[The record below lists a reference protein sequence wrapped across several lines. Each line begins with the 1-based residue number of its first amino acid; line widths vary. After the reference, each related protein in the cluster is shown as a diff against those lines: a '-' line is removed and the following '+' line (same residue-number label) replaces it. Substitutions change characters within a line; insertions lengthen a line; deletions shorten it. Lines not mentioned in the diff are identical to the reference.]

1 MRVFHIQPEGTFVEF
16 ELTPFEDEHEEI
28 VLEDWLESNP
38 DAILER
44 GNVLVIGRQVR
55 TDLDGYL
62 DLLCLDRQGNVIVV
76 ELKRDTASRE
86 AIGQA
91 LEYLSS
97 VAGLD
102 AQRLEKIFRCYRK
115 NSSLVLAECHRSHFG
130 LDRSVHLNKD
140 QRIVIIGQNFTPGS
154 TQTAALLNR
163 KGLHV
168 TCVEFT
174 FYQESN
180 DNRLMTHRVVVGE
193 EDSGK
198 MPVPVGPSKMITK
211 DEFLASCD
219 DNGRH
224 LFSRI
229 LTDVEKR
236 SLEVRWGAKSFSLNV
251 ILNGTLIPIC
261 YGFSPRVSFGQ
272 TLYTAFHGAG
282 GIIVKDALPENA
294 IQSLTKQAKS
304 TGLFEPG
311 GKRDLKCLIN
321 RMLTDTE
328 VESLLSWCESAEE
341 AIREYG
347 LK

>member
-55 TDLDGYL
+55 TDLDGYI

-97 VAGLD
+97 VAGFD
-102 AQRLEKIFRCYRK
+102 AQRLEEIFRCYRK

-130 LDRSVHLNKD
+130 LDRDESVHLNKG
-140 QRIVIIGQNFTPGS
+140 QRIVIVGQQVTPGIR
-154 TQTAALLNR
+154 QVAEFLNNR
-163 KGLHV
+163 GLRV

-174 FYQESN
+174 YFEYNNKNCLLSIETVIDEEPGTPSPP
-180 DNRLMTHRVVVGE
+180 RSPLTEAEFMTLL
-193 EDSGK
+193 
-198 MPVPVGPSKMITK
+198 
-211 DEFLASCD
+211 DE
-219 DNGRH
+219 NGRYVFTKM
-224 LFSRI
+224 LEFGKQRPLSIWWGSVGFGLRVRLDKTYVVFGYGYI
-229 LTDVEKR
+229 TDCK
-236 SLEVRWGAKSFSLNV
+236 
-251 ILNGTLIPIC
+251 
-261 YGFSPRVSFGQ
+261 FGQ
-272 TLYTAFHGAG
+272 SFYTYLLGDSSVAVRSAMPEETILYLHR
-282 GIIVKDALPENA
+282 
-294 IQSLTKQAKS
+294 QAEE
-304 TGLFEPG
+304 TGLFVPA
-311 GKRDLKCLIN
+311 GKNLKLSIT
-321 RMLTDTE
+321 RRLTESELD
-328 VESLLSWCESAEE
+328 SLLAWCESVYK